1 MRLARQGAQLGL
13 LGELFEAARRGD
25 GRAALVTGSPGTG
38 KSDLLR
44 AFAQEAGRTGALVLN
59 ASASPAETDL
69 PSGIVGQLLSGAGPD
84 AERHLLAAPRHSFE
98 GTAGRE
104 ERGDDPAVLHEAL
117 RELAADTPVV
127 ILVDDVHHVDEA
139 SARCLLY
146 VCGRLAT
153 SRILLVMSGGPQPR
167 SRPLL
172 PLPLAELLRHPR
184 CTAVPLTTLDSEGVA
199 DFLAAPSGGAMDLPA
214 ARRLAPDWHRFTGGN
229 LRLLRGLLDDHRD
242 CEPVRPSRPV
252 AGTAFRRGVTGC
264 LRGAGAPTV
273 SAARGLAVLAEAA
286 TLTLLA
292 RLLETPERAVGP
304 CLDELD
310 AIGLLDGG
318 RLRHEGVRAAVLE
331 ELSAEE
337 SHRLH
342 TAAGRMLYENGAEPA
357 TVARHLVAADT
368 AGGRPGPAWAAE
380 VLAEAARHTMSCG
393 GARQAA
399 DFLRAARRAGGHE
412 EAGLLTMLARAE
424 WETDPAAVIRH
435 LPDLER
441 SLGAGAGAAT
451 DTEGAVGLLLW
462 HGRPAGAARV
472 LSEPHGPA
480 GPGEPAAAL
489 AYVYPGADT
498 GSFPHDA
505 AEAGRDQA
513 EGAAEQRDEAAER
526 VLESIVYDHA
536 PPAPVAAVLSA
547 LLHTGETGRVARWRA
562 LLAGGDRTR
571 ATSAR
576 RAVAAAAAAVVH
588 GRTGEHDLA
597 AEHAGRALSL
607 LSPGAWG
614 VAIGMPLSAA
624 VLAATRRGAYEE
636 AAARLRVPVPA
647 AMFRTR
653 AGLHYLL
660 ARGHYQLAVG
670 RPEAALGD
678 FHACRD
684 LLADWRLEPQ
694 GAAGWST
701 PADVALRALRGE
713 DAADGDPIAGLTD
726 AERRVAVLAADGCTN
741 RAIAARLYVT
751 TSTVEQHLTRI
762 YRKLSVKSRLD
773 LAELVAARSRAPAR
787 RTGPELVAARSPA
800 PARRAGPGT
809 GERSAT
815 WDRGAQPP
823 SVLAAEQSRGHQ
835 LLQDGGR
842 FVLGCLEGLVQPVLD
857 GE

>member
-1 MRLARQGAQLGL
+1 MRLARRGAQLGL
-13 LGELFEAARRGD
+13 LGQFLEAARRGE
-25 GRAALVTGSPGTG
+25 GHAALVTGSPGTG
-38 KSDLLR
+38 KSALLQV
-44 AFAQEAGRTGALVLN
+44 FAQEAGHSGALVLN

-69 PSGIVGQLLSGAGPD
+69 PSGVVGQLLSGAGPN
-84 AERHLLAAPRHSFE
+84 AEYHHRARSPSPRHSFE
-98 GTAGRE
+98 GATSRE
-104 ERGDDPAVLHEAL
+104 EPGDAPAVLHDAL
-117 RELAADTPVV
+117 RDLAATAPVV
-127 ILVDDVHHVDEA
+127 VLVDDVHHVDEA

-153 SRILLVMSGGPQPR
+153 SRILLVMSGRPRPR
-167 SRPLL
+167 SRTPL

-184 CTAVPLTTLDSEGVA
+184 CTSLPLTTFDKDGVA
-199 DFLAAPSGGAMDLPA
+199 DFLAAPSGGGMDPPT

-229 LRLLRGLLDDHRD
+229 PRLLRGLLDDHRD

-252 AGTAFRRGVTGC
+252 AGTAFRRAVTGC
-264 LRGAGAPTV
+264 LRGAGAPAV
-273 SAARGLAVLAEAA
+273 SAARALAVLADAS

-292 RLLETPERAVGP
+292 RLLETPEHAVGP

-310 AIGLLDGG
+310 TIGLLDGG

-357 TVARHLVAADT
+357 TVARHLVAAET
-368 AGGRPGPAWAAE
+368 AGARPGPVWAAT
-380 VLAEAARHTMSCG
+380 VLTEAARHTMSSG
-393 GARQAA
+393 RARQAA
-399 DFLRAARRAGGHE
+399 DFLRTAHRAGGHDG
-412 EAGLLTMLARAE
+412 AGLLTMLARAE

-435 LPDLER
+435 LPDLEQN
-441 SLGAGAGAAT
+441 LGARSPAAMDTAGV
-451 DTEGAVGLLLW
+451 VGLLLW
-462 HGRPAGAARV
+462 HGRPAGAARA
-472 LSEPHGPA
+472 LSQPHHPGA
-480 GPGEPAAAL
+480 PGEPAAAL
-489 AYVYPGADT
+489 AYVYPDT
-498 GSFPHDA
+498 GTGPFPHDA
-505 AEAGRDQA
+505 AGTGREPA

-536 PPAPVAAVLSA
+536 PPASVAAVLSA
-547 LLHTGETGRVARWRA
+547 LLHTGETGRAARWCA
-562 LLAGGDRTR
+562 LLAGADGTR
-571 ATSAR
+571 ATPAR

-588 GRTGEHDLA
+588 ERTGAHDVA

-636 AAARLRVPVPA
+636 AAARLRTPVPA
-647 AMFRTR
+647 TMFHTR

-670 RPEAALGD
+670 RPKAALGD

-684 LLADWRLEPQ
+684 LLAAWRLEPQ
-694 GAAGWST
+694 GATDWST
-701 PADVALRALRGE
+701 PAAVALRALRSE
-713 DAADGDPIAGLTD
+713 DTANGDPAAALTE

-762 YRKLSVKSRLD
+762 YRKLCVKSRLD
-773 LAELVAARSRAPAR
+773 LA
-787 RTGPELVAARSPA
+787 
-800 PARRAGPGT
+800 
-809 GERSAT
+809 
-815 WDRGAQPP
+815 
-823 SVLAAEQSRGHQ
+823 
-835 LLQDGGR
+835 
-842 FVLGCLEGLVQPVLD
+842 GLVTARPRP
-857 GE
+857 

>member
-1 MRLARQGAQLGL
+1 MRLARQGEQLGL

-25 GRAALVTGSPGTG
+25 GRAVLVTGSPGTG
-38 KSDLLR
+38 KSGLLR

-69 PSGIVGQLLSGAGPD
+69 PSGVVGQLLSGAGPD
-84 AERHLLAAPRHSFE
+84 AERHLRARGPAAGR
-98 GTAGRE
+98 GTSARE

-117 RELAADTPVV
+117 RELASDIPVV
-127 ILVDDVHHVDEA
+127 ILVDDVHHMDEA

-153 SRILLVMSGGPQPR
+153 SRILLVMSGAPQPC
-167 SRPLL
+167 SRPPLS
-172 PLPLAELLRHPR
+172 LPLAELLRHPR
-184 CTAVPLTTLDSEGVA
+184 CEAVPLTTLDSDGVA
-199 DFLAAPSGGAMDLPA
+199 DFLAATSGGAMELPT

-229 LRLLRGLLDDHRD
+229 LRLLRGLLDDHRA

-264 LRGAGAPTV
+264 LRGAGAPAV
-273 SAARGLAVLAEAA
+273 SAARGLAVLAEAS

-357 TVARHLVAADT
+357 SVARHLVAADT
-368 AGGRPGPAWAAE
+368 AGGLPGPAWAAE

-399 DFLRAARRAGGHE
+399 DFLRAAHRAGGHE

-424 WETDPAAVIRH
+424 WESDPAAVIRH

-462 HGRPAGAARV
+462 HGRPAGAARA
-472 LSEPHGPA
+472 LPEPHGP
-480 GPGEPAAAL
+480 GWPGAPAEAL
-489 AYVYPGADT
+489 AYVYPGT
-498 GSFPHDA
+498 GTGPFPHGA
-505 AEAGRDQA
+505 PGTGREPA

-547 LLHTGETGRVARWRA
+547 LLHTGETGRVARWCE

-571 ATSAR
+571 ATPAR
-576 RAVAAAAAAVVH
+576 RAVAAAASAVVH
-588 GRTGEHDLA
+588 GRAGEHDLA
-597 AEHAGRALSL
+597 AGHAGRALSL

-684 LLADWRLEPQ
+684 LLAGWRLEPQ

-701 PADVALRALRGE
+701 PAAVALRALRG
-713 DAADGDPIAGLTD
+713 DDTAPGDPIAGLTD
-726 AERRVAVLAADGCTN
+726 AERRVAVLAAGGCTN

-762 YRKLSVKSRLD
+762 YRKLRVKSRRD
-773 LAELVAARSRAPAR
+773 LAELVAARPPAR
-787 RTGPELVAARSPA
+787 GTGPGA
-800 PARRAGPGT
+800 

-835 LLQDGGR
+835 LFQYSGR

>member
-1 MRLARQGAQLGL
+1 MRLARRGAQLGL
-13 LGELFEAARRGD
+13 LGQLFEAARRGE
-25 GRAALVTGSPGTG
+25 GHAALVTGSPGTG
-38 KSDLLR
+38 KSALLQV
-44 AFAQEAGRTGALVLN
+44 FAQEAGHSGALVLN

-69 PSGIVGQLLSGAGPD
+69 PSGVVGQLLSGAGPN
-84 AERHLLAAPRHSFE
+84 AEYHHRARSPSPRHPF
-98 GTAGRE
+98 AGAASRE
-104 ERGDDPAVLHEAL
+104 EPGDDPAVLHDAL
-117 RELAADTPVV
+117 RELAATAPVV
-127 ILVDDVHHVDEA
+127 VLVDDVHHADEA

-153 SRILLVMSGGPQPR
+153 SRILLVMSGRPQPR
-167 SRPLL
+167 SRP

-184 CTAVPLTTLDSEGVA
+184 CTSVPLTTFDGDGVA
-199 DFLAAPSGGAMDLPA
+199 EFLAAPPGGGMDPPT

-229 LRLLRGLLDDHRD
+229 PRLLRGLLDDHRD

-252 AGTAFRRGVTGC
+252 AGTAFRRAVTGC
-264 LRGAGAPTV
+264 LRGAGAPAV
-273 SAARGLAVLAEAA
+273 SAARALAVLADAS

-292 RLLETPERAVGP
+292 RLLETPEHAVGP

-310 AIGLLDGG
+310 TIGLLDGG

-368 AGGRPGPAWAAE
+368 AGGRSGPVWAAT
-380 VLAEAARHTMSCG
+380 VLAEAARHTMSSG
-393 GARQAA
+393 RARQAA
-399 DFLRAARRAGGHE
+399 DFLRTAHRAGGHE

-435 LPDLER
+435 LPDLEQNLGTR
-441 SLGAGAGAAT
+441 SPAAMDIAGV
-451 DTEGAVGLLLW
+451 VGLLLW
-462 HGRPAGAARV
+462 HGRPAGAARA
-472 LSEPHGPA
+472 LSQLHD
-480 GPGEPAAAL
+480 PGAAREPAAAL
-489 AYVYPGADT
+489 AYVYPDT
-498 GSFPHDA
+498 GTGPFPHD
-505 AEAGRDQA
+505 
-513 EGAAEQRDEAAER
+513 AAEQRDEAAER

-536 PPAPVAAVLSA
+536 PPVSVAAVLSA
-547 LLHTGETGRVARWRA
+547 LLHTGETGRAARWCA

-571 ATSAR
+571 ATPAR

-588 GRTGEHDLA
+588 GRTGAHDLA

-607 LSPGAWG
+607 LSPRAWG

-636 AAARLRVPVPA
+636 AAARLRAPVPA
-647 AMFRTR
+647 AMFHTR

-670 RPEAALGD
+670 RPKAALGD

-684 LLADWRLEPQ
+684 LLAAWRLEPQ
-694 GAAGWST
+694 GAADWST
-701 PADVALRALRGE
+701 PAAVALRALRSE
-713 DAADGDPIAGLTD
+713 DTANSDPVAALTE

-762 YRKLSVKSRLD
+762 YRKLCVKSRLD
-773 LAELVAARSRAPAR
+773 LA
-787 RTGPELVAARSPA
+787 
-800 PARRAGPGT
+800 
-809 GERSAT
+809 
-815 WDRGAQPP
+815 
-823 SVLAAEQSRGHQ
+823 
-835 LLQDGGR
+835 
-842 FVLGCLEGLVQPVLD
+842 GLVTARPRP
-857 GE
+857 

>member
-1 MRLARQGAQLGL
+1 MWGWPVRQGVQLGL
-13 LGELFEAARRGD
+13 LREHFEAARRGE

-38 KSDLLR
+38 KSDLLQ

-84 AERHLLAAPRHSFE
+84 AERHLRAQSPSPRHPLE
-98 GTAGRE
+98 GAAAGE
-104 ERGDDPAVLHEAL
+104 ERGEDPAVLHEAL
-117 RELAADTPVV
+117 RAIASHTPVV
-127 ILVDDVHHVDEA
+127 ILVDDVHHADQA

-153 SRILLVMSGGPQPR
+153 SRILLVMSAGPQTC
-167 SRPLL
+167 SRPPL

-184 CTAVPLTTLDSEGVA
+184 CTALPLTTLDRDGVA
-199 DFLAAPSGGAMDLPA
+199 DFLAAPSGGAMEWPT

-229 LRLLRGLLDDHRD
+229 LRLLCGLLEDHRD
-242 CEPVRPSRPV
+242 CEPLRPSRPL

-264 LRGAGAPTV
+264 LRGAGPPTV
-273 SAARGLAVLAEAA
+273 SAARGLAVLAEAS

-310 AIGLLDGG
+310 AMGLLDGG

-331 ELSAEE
+331 ELSAQE

-357 TVARHLVAADT
+357 VVACHLVAADT
-368 AGGRPGPAWAAE
+368 AGGPPAPAWAAE
-380 VLAEAARHTMSCG
+380 VLAEAARHTMSGG

-424 WETDPAAVIRH
+424 WESDPAAVIRH

-441 SLGAGAGAAT
+441 SLGTGAGAAT
-451 DTEGAVGLLLW
+451 DPEGAVGLLLW
-462 HGRPAGAARV
+462 HGRPAGAARA
-472 LSEPHGPA
+472 LPQPHGSRA
-480 GPGEPAAAL
+480 SGEPAATL
-489 AYVYPGADT
+489 AYVYPGAGT
-498 GSFPHDA
+498 GPLPHDA
-505 AEAGRDQA
+505 REALPETA
-513 EGAAEQRDEAAER
+513 EGGAEQRDEAAER

-547 LLHTGETGRVARWRA
+547 LLRTGETGRVARWCE
-562 LLAGGDRTR
+562 LLAGGERTR
-571 ATSAR
+571 ATPAR

-614 VAIGMPLSAA
+614 VALGMPLSAA
-624 VLAATRRGAYEE
+624 VLAATRLGAYDE

-670 RPEAALGD
+670 RPESALGD

-701 PADVALRALRGE
+701 PAALALRALHGQ
-713 DAADGDPIAGLTD
+713 DPANGDPVAALTD
-726 AERRVAVLAADGCTN
+726 AERRVAVLAAGGCTN

-762 YRKLSVKSRLD
+762 YRKLCVKSRRD
-773 LAELVAARSRAPAR
+773 LADL
-787 RTGPELVAARSPA
+787 LAARSPA
-800 PARRAGPGT
+800 PGPARGT
-809 GERSAT
+809 GNGAGQRSAT
-815 WDRGAQPP
+815 CGPGAQPP

-835 LLQDGGR
+835 LFQYSGR
-842 FVLGCLEGLVQPVLD
+842 FVLG
-857 GE
+857 